1 MAKRRKNYVPKEE
14 AEFQPKRTNV
24 NEEGNEQGSDQGQE
38 GQDSYSDSGGSDDYN
53 DSSTSFKNDSRFKF
67 IVIAGI
73 IALLA
78 ILYTVYNMGFKAPK
92 EAEASTAIYKAE
104 EQFARDSFA
113 LALENPGGGY
123 DGFLDVIDK
132 YNGTK
137 AGNLAKYYAGIS
149 YLNLGRFEDAIEYLE
164 AYKAPDVLTKITKA
178 GALGDAYAESGDLS
192 KALSFYEKAAS
203 SDNDLLTPY
212 YLKKVGM
219 LNQKNSNN
227 SAALEAFQKIKDNF
241 GESTQA
247 TDIDRLIAK
256 VQ

>member
-1 MAKRRKNYVPKEE
+1 MAKRRKNYVPKDEE
-14 AEFQPKRTNV
+14 EIQEVRQNV
-24 NEEGNEQGSDQGQE
+24 E
-38 GQDSYSDSGGSDDYN
+38 GQDQIDESVEEVYTESQP
-53 DSSTSFKNDSRFKF
+53 SFKNDNRMKF
-67 IVIAGI
+67 LALAGI
-73 IALLA
+73 IAILA
-78 ILYTVYNMGFKAPK
+78 IAYTVYNMGFKAPK
-92 EAEASTAIYKAE
+92 EAEASTSIYKAQ

-149 YLNLGRFEDAIEYLE
+149 YLNLGRFDDAIEYLE
-164 AYKAPDVLTKITKA
+164 AYSAPDDLTSITKA
-178 GALGDAYAESGDLS
+178 GALGDAYAESGDET
-192 KALSFYEKAAS
+192 KALSYYEKAAA
-203 SDNDLLTPY
+203 SDNELLTPY

-219 LNQKNSNN
+219 LNQKNNNN
-227 SAALEAFQKIKDNF
+227 SAALAAFKKIKDNF

-247 TDIDRLIAK
+247 SDIDRLIAK

>member
-1 MAKRRKNYVPKEE
+1 MAKRRKNYVPKDEE
-14 AEFQPKRTNV
+14 EIQEVRQNL
-24 NEEGNEQGSDQGQE
+24 EEGQE
-38 GQDSYSDSGGSDDYN
+38 TTEDSVEEVYEESRPSL
-53 DSSTSFKNDSRFKF
+53 KNDNRMKF
-67 IVIAGI
+67 LALAGI

-78 ILYTVYNMGFKAPK
+78 IAYTVYNMGFKAPK

-149 YLNLGRFEDAIEYLE
+149 YLNLGRFDDAIEYLE
-164 AYKAPDVLTKITKA
+164 AYKAPDELTSITKA
-178 GALGDAYAESGDLS
+178 GALGDAYAESGDET

-203 SDNDLLTPY
+203 SNNELLTPY

-219 LNQKNSNN
+219 LNQKNNNN
-227 SAALEAFQKIKDNF
+227 SAALAAFKKIKDNF
-241 GESTQA
+241 GESAQA
-247 TDIDRLIAK
+247 SDIERLIAK

>member
-1 MAKRRKNYVPKEE
+1 MAKRRKNYVPKDE
-14 AEFQPKRTNV
+14 AEIQEARENV
-24 NEEGNEQGSDQGQE
+24 E
-38 GQDSYSDSGGSDDYN
+38 GQDQIEGSGESGSNEFGSGDQDYEE
-53 DSSTSFKNDSRFKF
+53 SRPSFKNDNKLKF
-67 IVIAGI
+67 LALAGI

-78 ILYTVYNMGFKAPK
+78 IAYTIYNMGFKAPK
-92 EAEASTAIYKAE
+92 EAKASTAIYKAQ

-123 DGFLDVIDK
+123 DGFLDVVDK

-149 YLNLGRFEDAIEYLE
+149 YLNLGRFDDAIEYLE
-164 AYKAPDVLTKITKA
+164 AYRAPDELTSITRA
-178 GALGDAYAESGDLS
+178 GALGDAYAESGDEA
-192 KALSFYEKAAS
+192 KALSFYEKAADS
-203 SDNDLLTPY
+203 NNDLLTPY

-219 LNQKNSNN
+219 LNQKNKNN
-227 SAALEAFQKIKDNF
+227 AAALAAFKRIKDNF
-241 GESTQA
+241 GGSSQA